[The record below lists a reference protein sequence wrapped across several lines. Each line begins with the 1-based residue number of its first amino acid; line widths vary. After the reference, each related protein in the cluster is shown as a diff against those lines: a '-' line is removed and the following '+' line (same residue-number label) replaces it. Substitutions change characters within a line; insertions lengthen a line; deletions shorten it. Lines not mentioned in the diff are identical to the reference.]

1 MGGGRIVGI
10 MSSREKKRIQISG
23 FGKRPGTRVEG
34 GEAGEALRGALAEL
48 SMDGQLVISLEG
60 LDILSGTFA
69 DEAIVRPYSELLAQK
84 GDHRTM
90 IIDSPTEDLTED
102 LSRAL
107 SAFGLVMIAVVGG
120 KWCVLGVLPPQLL
133 ATLVVI
139 MNRPVLSVKEIATEL
154 DIKPAACHRRIGRL
168 ADMRLVR
175 LEETGKPAPKTR
187 FTVHSILED

>member
-1 MGGGRIVGI
+1 MNPRAKERI
-10 MSSREKKRIQISG
+10 EIST

-34 GEAGEALRGALAEL
+34 EEAGKALQAALGEL
-48 SMDGQLVISLEG
+48 PADGQLAVSLEG

-69 DEAIVRPYSELLAQK
+69 DEAIVRPYSQLLAQTN
-84 GDHRTM
+84 DHRTM
-90 IIDSPTEDLTED
+90 IVNSPTADLTED

-107 SAFGLVMIAVVGG
+107 SAVGLAMLGVVGG
-120 KWCVLGVLPPQLL
+120 RWRILGTLPPQLF

-139 MNRPVLSVKEIATEL
+139 MKRPALSVKEIAAEL
-154 DIKPAACHRRIGRL
+154 DIKPPACHRRIGRL

-175 LEETGKPAPKTR
+175 LEETGKSTPNTT